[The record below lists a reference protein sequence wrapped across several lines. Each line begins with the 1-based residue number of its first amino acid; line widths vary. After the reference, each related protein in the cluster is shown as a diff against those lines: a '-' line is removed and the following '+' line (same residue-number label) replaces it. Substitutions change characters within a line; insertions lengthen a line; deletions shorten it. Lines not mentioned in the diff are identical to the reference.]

1 MTAGSATS
9 GAAGRSDHRAT
20 VIGARDRPT
29 GMAHRAGR
37 GRHVRR
43 TRRRPIGG
51 RRGAGRAGG
60 RQRVGAPASRGR
72 GVVGRERVSGRMG
85 ESVGV
90 PDRPAN
96 RLVIAIDGPAAAGK
110 TTVASAVARRLDAL
124 FFDTGVIYRALT
136 LAALEHGV
144 EVDNGLR
151 LAGLARHLDVR
162 VTQPSKDD
170 GRLYDVW
177 MEGRDV
183 TWEIRS
189 GEVDRAVSAV
199 SAHPGVRRA
208 LLGVQRRIGRS
219 GRVVMTGRDVGTVV
233 MPDADLKIWLD
244 ASLDERAR
252 RRQKELAER
261 GVVLDI
267 ETVRADMAARDH
279 ADASRAVAPMTAS
292 PDAVTID
299 TDGRTIDSITEEIVR
314 MVADHERGR

>member
-1 MTAGSATS
+1 
-9 GAAGRSDHRAT
+9 
-20 VIGARDRPT
+20 
-29 GMAHRAGR
+29 
-37 GRHVRR
+37 
-43 TRRRPIGG
+43 
-51 RRGAGRAGG
+51 
-60 RQRVGAPASRGR
+60 
-72 GVVGRERVSGRMG
+72 
-85 ESVGV
+85 
-90 PDRPAN
+90 
-96 RLVIAIDGPAAAGK
+96 
-110 TTVASAVARRLDAL
+110 
-124 FFDTGVIYRALT
+124 
-136 LAALEHGV
+136 
-144 EVDNGLR
+144 
-151 LAGLARHLDVR
+151 
-162 VTQPSKDD
+162 
-170 GRLYDVW
+170 
-177 MEGRDV
+177 
-183 TWEIRS
+183 
-189 GEVDRAVSAV
+189 EVDRAVSAV